1 MKCKNCGSLLK
12 DNDLFCTNC
21 GIKIEP
27 QNDTNILEPE
37 EVLTQSV
44 VEMPTDESVIEKI
57 PVEKKQKKP
66 KNKLVIIINTI
77 VVLLI
82 LLFGVFYFYEFKTAN
97 TRVNSLLNKMFSFT
111 DTNIN
116 MTKKQ
121 SGSYSIDGTIESNGE
136 SAKVAVDGTYGL
148 DAENEILNLGLKL
161 KEISSENKNILD
173 KDVNL
178 SLAVNSNI
186 LGVYSKE
193 LYSKYITVKDES
205 FKEIFKSLEENN
217 GSMVLVNELLNS
229 LKLGINKMSKTQSIK
244 TIEYNGKK
252 AKLNV
257 VKIEFTK
264 NNTIAFGSEM
274 LTYLKNS
281 DKFIEEYS
289 KINSLEKEEVKSA
302 IEENINSLKDQAK
315 DTNTVLEIGTTPLKG
330 DFEVIKL
337 YNTKEEGTFELFKIN
352 DGFKFVADIDE
363 VLLNL
368 ELTSKKTKSDKTN
381 DVASKIVLNIDNSG
395 EKYNMTFN
403 IEVKEDKEPTVDKI
417 NMKNSISYDKLT
429 DADIEKIYNNF
440 AKLGF
445 SNALLPSETN
455 SAESNALMYIDAV
468 ETTLMKQAL
477 SSSKNYDGTY
487 KLDSSNTLIL
497 KGNNTIKIDEDVK
510 PDFDIN
516 SSVVIKSNIVTE
528 AKLKYGEYYV
538 LYKYDGEEAYYCS
551 QKASYPIAC
560 IESTNN

>member
-1 MKCKNCGSLLK
+1 
-12 DNDLFCTNC
+12 
-21 GIKIEP
+21 
-27 QNDTNILEPE
+27 
-37 EVLTQSV
+37 
-44 VEMPTDESVIEKI
+44 
-57 PVEKKQKKP
+57 
-66 KNKLVIIINTI
+66 
-77 VVLLI
+77 
-82 LLFGVFYFYEFKTAN
+82 
-97 TRVNSLLNKMFSFT
+97 
-111 DTNIN
+111 
-116 MTKKQ
+116 
-121 SGSYSIDGTIESNGE
+121 
-136 SAKVAVDGTYGL
+136 
-148 DAENEILNLGLKL
+148 
-161 KEISSENKNILD
+161 
-173 KDVNL
+173 
-178 SLAVNSNI
+178 
-186 LGVYSKE
+186 
-193 LYSKYITVKDES
+193 
-205 FKEIFKSLEENN
+205 
-217 GSMVLVNELLNS
+217 
-229 LKLGINKMSKTQSIK
+229 
-244 TIEYNGKK
+244 
-252 AKLNV
+252 
-257 VKIEFTK
+257 
-264 NNTIAFGSEM
+264 M

-289 KINSLEKEEVKSA
+289 KINSLEKEKVKSA

-381 DVASKIVLNIDNSG
+381 DVASKIALNIDNSG

-445 SNALLPSETN
+445 SNALLQSETN
-455 SAESNALMYIDAV
+455 SAESNALIYIDAV

-528 AKLKYGEYYV
+528 AKLKYCEYYV

>member
-1 MKCKNCGSLLK
+1 MKCKNCGSLLN

-21 GIKIEP
+21 GVKIEP
-27 QNDTNILEPE
+27 QNDTNTLEQE

-44 VEMPTDESVIEKI
+44 AEMPTDESVIEKI

-66 KNKLVIIINTI
+66 KNKLVIIII
-77 VVLLI
+77 AIIVLLI

-97 TRVNSLLNKMFSFT
+97 TRVNSLLNKMLSFT
-111 DTNIN
+111 ETNIN

-121 SGSYSIDGTIESNGE
+121 SGSYSIDGTIGSNGE

-229 LKLGINKMSKTQSIK
+229 VKLGINKMSKTQSIK

-264 NNTIAFGSEM
+264 NNTIVFEREM

-289 KINSLEKEEVKSA
+289 KINSLEKEEVKST
-302 IEENINSLKDQAK
+302 IEENLNSLKDQAK
-315 DTNTVLEIGTTPLKG
+315 DTNIVLEIGTTPLKG

-381 DVASKIVLNIDNSG
+381 DVASKIVLDIDNSG

-417 NMKNSISYDKLT
+417 NMKNAISYVKLP
-429 DADIEKIYNNF
+429 DADIETIYNNF

-445 SNALLPSETN
+445 SNALFPSETN
-455 SAESNALMYIDAV
+455 SAESDALIYIDAV

-477 SSSKNYDGTY
+477 SSSTNYDGTY
-487 KLDSSNTLIL
+487 KLDSANTLIL

-560 IESTNN
+560 IESTDN

>member
-66 KNKLVIIINTI
+66 KNKLVIIIITI

-111 DTNIN
+111 ETNIN

-193 LYSKYITVKDES
+193 LYSKH
-205 FKEIFKSLEENN
+205 NQ
-217 GSMVLVNELLNS
+217 
-229 LKLGINKMSKTQSIK
+229 LKQ
-244 TIEYNGKK
+244 
-252 AKLNV
+252 
-257 VKIEFTK
+257 
-264 NNTIAFGSEM
+264 
-274 LTYLKNS
+274 
-281 DKFIEEYS
+281 
-289 KINSLEKEEVKSA
+289 
-302 IEENINSLKDQAK
+302 
-315 DTNTVLEIGTTPLKG
+315 
-330 DFEVIKL
+330 
-337 YNTKEEGTFELFKIN
+337 
-352 DGFKFVADIDE
+352 
-363 VLLNL
+363 
-368 ELTSKKTKSDKTN
+368 
-381 DVASKIVLNIDNSG
+381 LNIM
-395 EKYNMTFN
+395 EK
-403 IEVKEDKEPTVDKI
+403 
-417 NMKNSISYDKLT
+417 
-429 DADIEKIYNNF
+429 
-440 AKLGF
+440 
-445 SNALLPSETN
+445 
-455 SAESNALMYIDAV
+455 
-468 ETTLMKQAL
+468 KQ
-477 SSSKNYDGTY
+477 N
-487 KLDSSNTLIL
+487 
-497 KGNNTIKIDEDVK
+497 
-510 PDFDIN
+510 
-516 SSVVIKSNIVTE
+516 
-528 AKLKYGEYYV
+528 
-538 LYKYDGEEAYYCS
+538 
-551 QKASYPIAC
+551 
-560 IESTNN
+560 

>member
-1 MKCKNCGSLLK
+1 MKCKNCGSLLN

-66 KNKLVIIINTI
+66 KNKLVIIIITI

-111 DTNIN
+111 ETNIN

-455 SAESNALMYIDAV
+455 SAESNALIYIDAV

-497 KGNNTIKIDEDVK
+497 KGNNTIKINEDVK

>member
-1 MKCKNCGSLLK
+1 MKCKNCGSLLN

-66 KNKLVIIINTI
+66 KNKLVIIIITI

-111 DTNIN
+111 ETNIN

-289 KINSLEKEEVKSA
+289 KINSLEKEKVKSA

-455 SAESNALMYIDAV
+455 SAESNALIYIDAV

>member
-1 MKCKNCGSLLK
+1 M
-12 DNDLFCTNC
+12 F
-21 GIKIEP
+21 II
-27 QNDTNILEPE
+27 I
-37 EVLTQSV
+37 
-44 VEMPTDESVIEKI
+44 
-57 PVEKKQKKP
+57 
-66 KNKLVIIINTI
+66 NKLVIIIITI

-111 DTNIN
+111 ETNIN

-289 KINSLEKEEVKSA
+289 KINSLEKEKVKSA

-455 SAESNALMYIDAV
+455 SAESNALIYIDAV

>member
-1 MKCKNCGSLLK
+1 MKCKNCGSLLN

-66 KNKLVIIINTI
+66 KNKLVIIIITI

-111 DTNIN
+111 ETNIN

-264 NNTIAFGSEM
+264 NNTIAFGSKM

-289 KINSLEKEEVKSA
+289 KINSLEKEELKSA

-455 SAESNALMYIDAV
+455 SAESNALIYIDAV

-510 PDFDIN
+510 PDFDIK

-538 LYKYDGEEAYYCS
+538 LYKYDGKEAYYCS

>member
-1 MKCKNCGSLLK
+1 MKCKNCGSLLN

-66 KNKLVIIINTI
+66 KNKLVIIIITI

-111 DTNIN
+111 ETNIN

-455 SAESNALMYIDAV
+455 SAESNALIYIDAV

-538 LYKYDGEEAYYCS
+538 LYKYDGKEAYYCS